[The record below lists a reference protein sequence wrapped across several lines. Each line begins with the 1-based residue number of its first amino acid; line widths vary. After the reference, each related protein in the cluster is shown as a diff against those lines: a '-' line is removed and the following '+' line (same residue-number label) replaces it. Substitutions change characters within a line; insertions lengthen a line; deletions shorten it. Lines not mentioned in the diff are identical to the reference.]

1 MGTVPSHSA
10 FLCVDHVGP
19 RCSCCACES
28 TSGFCIFDIHRETI
42 LKWLQGCNP
51 MKLSLYFSLL
61 SVSLSRSF
69 SMFGKLGLRLVWKVV
84 MAFLSFLPITNKD
97 GEYQQ
102 ASGVDLTNDNNL
114 LVGSFSFIRSD
125 LVVFTNTLHLTIG
138 LGKAR
143 ATRSVLCKVS
153 EFC

>member
-19 RCSCCACES
+19 RCSCCACKS

-42 LKWLQGCNP
+42 LKWLQGCSL

-61 SVSLSRSF
+61 SASLSRSF

-84 MAFLSFLPITNKD
+84 MVFLSFLPISNKD
-97 GEYQQ
+97 GEYPQ
-102 ASGVDLTNDNNL
+102 ASGVDLTNDNKNF

-125 LVVFTNTLHLTIG
+125 LVAFTTRFTSPLDW
-138 LGKAR
+138 GKRGPLVPCCA
-143 ATRSVLCKVS
+143 K
-153 EFC
+153 